1 MRSWLATLERMDLR
15 CAVGVP
21 NVGQFA
27 DPRLIMEL
35 AVLAERSGWAAIFMW
50 DHLLYRDDW
59 PVTDPWVTLAGVA
72 ARTDRLRLGIMVAAL
87 PRQLPWEVAKRALTL
102 HQLSEGRF
110 LLGAGLGSMPE
121 EYESF
126 GNEAGLRVRAERLDE
141 ALEIITRLW
150 RDESVTYEGRH
161 FQVEK
166 AAMRPLLGDGESI
179 PIWTGGRWPN
189 RPPFRRAAHWDGVI
203 ATHSS
208 FGKGE
213 TMPPDELAAA
223 VDFVNSYRA
232 PGASPLDVA
241 VEGASPT
248 DATVAW
254 DQVSPY
260 LEAGLT
266 WWVEA
271 LGWWRGDV
279 DEARRRV
286 VAGPPHA

>member
-1 MRSWLATLERMDLR
+1 LVDLR
-15 CAVGVP
+15 FAIGVP
-21 NVGQFA
+21 NVGEFA
-27 DPRLIMEL
+27 DSRLIAEL
-35 AVLAERSGWAAIFMW
+35 AVLAERSGWAAIFLW
-50 DHLLYRDDW
+50 DHLLYRDGW
-59 PVTDPWVTLAGVA
+59 PVVDPWVTLGAVA
-72 ARTDRLRLGIMVAAL
+72 ARTDRLLAGLMVAAL

-102 HQLSEGRF
+102 HHLSEGRF

-126 GNEAGLRVRAERLDE
+126 GNEANLRARAQRVDE

-161 FQVEK
+161 FRVEHT
-166 AAMRPLLGDGESI
+166 AMRPLLGDGERI
-179 PIWTGGRWPN
+179 PVWIGGRWPN
-189 RPPFRRAAHWDGVI
+189 RPPFRRAARWDGLF

-213 TMPPDELAAA
+213 TMPPGELSAA
-223 VDFVNSYRA
+223 VQFAKSYRE
-232 PGASPLDVA
+232 PGAPPLEVA
-241 VEGASPT
+241 VEGASPD
-248 DATVAW
+248 DAAMAW
-254 DQVSPY
+254 DRVAPY
-260 LEAGLT
+260 VNAGLT

-286 VAGPPHA
+286 AAGPPRK